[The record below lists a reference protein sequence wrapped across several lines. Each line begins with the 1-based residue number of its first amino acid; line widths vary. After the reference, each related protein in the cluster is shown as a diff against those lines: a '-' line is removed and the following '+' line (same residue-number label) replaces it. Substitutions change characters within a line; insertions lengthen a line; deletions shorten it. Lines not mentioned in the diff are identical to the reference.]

1 MAVGAK
7 SWNDPGE
14 GDILFAST
22 VLGSDMQGV
31 AKLAGEHGSIGLI
44 ETDRPEPA
52 PDEALIEVSHS
63 GLCGSDL
70 GIYEFEDAFE
80 FMEFPRIMGHEYA
93 GTVVEVGEDV
103 DRFAPGDR
111 VVERIIRHCGE
122 CYQCLSGE
130 THICDAARITGIHH
144 DGAWAPYLTVPER
157 HLQALNTD
165 LSLEEGAIVEPTAV
179 AARAVGTNSRI
190 GPGDDVLVQGPG
202 PIGTLAAQAGD
213 AAGAD
218 VVVSGVASD
227 AAHRL
232 PLAADLGFR
241 TVNVEAESIEDV
253 AEEHTAV
260 GFDVVI
266 DATGHESG
274 LQAGAEV
281 VRKGGQIVLVGLL
294 DNAELS
300 YTPLVRGE
308 VDLQCSYTYRWEDFE
323 TAMDLIAA
331 GDIDTDRFIDRRFSL
346 LDGEAAFEAAM
357 AGETVK
363 PVFDLDDLR

>member
-1 MAVGAK
+1 VAVGSNA
-7 SWNDPGE
+7 PGE
-14 GDILFAST
+14 GDILFAGT
-22 VLGSDMQGV
+22 VVEADMQGL

-44 ETDRPEPA
+44 ETDRPEPG
-52 PDEALIEVSHS
+52 PDEALVEVSHS

-80 FMEFPRIMGHEYA
+80 FMTFPRIMGHEYA

-122 CYQCLSGE
+122 CYQCLSGD
-130 THICDAARITGIHH
+130 THICDEARITGIHH

-157 HLQALNTD
+157 HLQALHPD

-190 GPGDDVLVQGPG
+190 GPGDDVLIQGPG
-202 PIGTLAAQAGD
+202 PIGTLAAQAAD

-218 VVVSGVASD
+218 VVVSGVGSD

-241 TVNVEAESIEDV
+241 TVNVEEESIEAV

-274 LQAGAEV
+274 LRTGAEV

-294 DNAELS
+294 GDAELS
-300 YTPLVRGE
+300 YTDLVRGE

-331 GDIDTDRFIDRRFSL
+331 GDVDTDRFIDRSFSL
-346 LDGEAAFEAAM
+346 TDGEAAFEAAM